1 MSKIQAQTIEN
12 ETWELLKK
20 GVMMRVD
27 NTSRQFLNSL
37 FQVEKK
43 NGGTVW

>member
-1 MSKIQAQTIEN
+1 MSKIQTQTIEN

-27 NTSRQFLNSL
+27 NTSR
-37 FQVEKK
+37 
-43 NGGTVW
+43 